1 MDPHRDRRHEQART
15 AGAVTLAMVS
25 GATDALGF
33 LALGGVFTSVMTG
46 NMVLLGTSV
55 GRLDRDL
62 AVHSVAAIVCFMLGC
77 VAGARIAGAAAPDD
91 PVWPAAINR
100 AIWVES
106 AAMVVVAITW
116 WSSGSHPGASIQILI
131 LVLNAFAL
139 GVQSSAVLR
148 FGVSGLSTTYLT
160 GTLTTLVTRLAH
172 RHRFR
177 DVLPSAIIL
186 AGLISGAAIMAV
198 VLRFAPAVAPALQ
211 LSGITVA
218 LLLGTI
224 SQRTWRQTASSSSRR
239 T

>member
-1 MDPHRDRRHEQART
+1 MDPHQDRRHERART
-15 AGAVTLAMVS
+15 AAAVSLAIVS

-77 VAGARIAGAAAPDD
+77 VAGARIAGAAEPDD

-106 AAMVVVAITW
+106 TALVVVAITW
-116 WSSGSHPGASIQILI
+116 WSSGSHPGASVQLMI
-131 LVLNAFAL
+131 LVVNAFAL

-160 GTLTTLVTRLAH
+160 GTLTTVVTRLAH

-177 DVLPSAIIL
+177 DVLPSATIL
-186 AGLISGAAIMAV
+186 AGLISGAAVMAV
-198 VLRFAPAVAPALQ
+198 VLRFAAPVAPALQ
-211 LSGITVA
+211 LSGIAVA

-224 SQRTWRQTASSSSRR
+224 SQRSRREAFKPSSRR

>member
-1 MDPHRDRRHEQART
+1 MDPHQNRRHEQART
-15 AGAVTLAMVS
+15 AGAVALAMVS

-62 AVHSVAAIVCFMLGC
+62 AVHSVAAIVCFVLGC
-77 VAGARIAGAAAPDD
+77 VAGARIAGAAEPND
-91 PVWPAAINR
+91 PVWPAAITR
-100 AIWVES
+100 AIWVET

-116 WSSGSHPGASIQILI
+116 WSSGSHPGENIQILI

-177 DVLPSAIIL
+177 DMLPSAIIL
-186 AGLISGAAIMAV
+186 AGLISGAAIMSV
-198 VLRFAPAVAPALQ
+198 VLRFAPTVAPALQ
-211 LSGITVA
+211 LSGIAVA
-218 LLLGTI
+218 LLLGTFT
-224 SQRTWRQTASSSSRR
+224 QRSWRPGTP
-239 T
+239 